1 MKRYLIICLFVHLS
15 IQVMGQPY
23 LEKSQF
29 DDRFAAVIETN
40 NYVFSL
46 IGSRKKASTSNFYTY
61 MFSNSSGTP
70 MVAVYLTFGEPYL
83 MHDWENNKQ
92 YYLGYTVIERD
103 TILFYSDI
111 FDFYPNGVA
120 EDYLKGFNITNDST
134 FDNYYH
140 PHHWYEA
147 GLDDPPYK
155 TFKIKRNG
163 RLSIVD
169 KKQFFKKSKWY
180 IKTYR
185 NTSPPP
191 PPPKLPRKMRDHF
204 DEK

>member
-1 MKRYLIICLFVHLS
+1 MKRYLIICFLTHLS
-15 IQVMGQPY
+15 ILTMGQPH

-29 DDRFAAVIETN
+29 DDRFEAVIEAN
-40 NYVFSL
+40 NYVSTL
-46 IGSRKKASTSNFYTY
+46 IVSRKKVSKYYTY

-70 MVAVYLTFGEPYL
+70 MVAVYLTFETPYL

-120 EDYLKGFNITNDST
+120 EDYIKGFNITHDSI
-134 FDNYYH
+134 FDKYYY
-140 PHHWYEA
+140 PHHWYDG
-147 GLDDPPYK
+147 GLDDPPCL
-155 TFKIKRNG
+155 TFKVKKNG
-163 RLSIVD
+163 HLSKVD

-191 PPPKLPRKMRDHF
+191 PPPKLTRKKRNHLD
-204 DEK
+204 DN